1 MSTARFLTELER
13 LGVTLKAAGDRLQV
27 SAPAGVLSP
36 AVRAELARRK
46 PEILSHLRAAPR
58 IAPVARD
65 DRGLPLSY
73 AQQRLWVLHRLD
85 PESPFYNCPI
95 SLRIRG
101 PLDLPAL
108 EASLQEVVR
117 RHETLRTRFVEGEGG
132 PVQIPTSEAG
142 FRLALADLTS
152 LPADLREEALRL
164 AVRQETRRPFDL
176 GRDLLLRALAVNLA
190 DGEGAVVVTLHHI
203 VCDGWSMGLLLR
215 EVGQLYGDLA
225 ARRPSHLQ
233 ELPIQ
238 CADFAVWQRSWL
250 AGERLQEQ
258 LGYWVERLT
267 GAPPLL
273 KLLADRPRPAVQR
286 FRGGSESRLLPI
298 AFGDQVRTLG
308 RREEA
313 SLFMTLLAAFK
324 ALLHG
329 CTGLCDLCI
338 GSPVA
343 GRNRAEVEGLIGFF
357 ANMLVLRTDMSG
369 DPSFREL
376 LRRVRATALAAF
388 SHQDV
393 PFDLLVETLR
403 PERDSSYGPLVQ
415 VAFDLQEVSSLAP
428 AFQGL
433 ALEPIG
439 SDSGTSQFDLVL
451 NVEDGPAGLLLCFE
465 YDSDLFD
472 ASTVAWMIEDLEFV
486 LRQVVP
492 NPDVRLGELAAA
504 LSAVREERRRE
515 KEKKLEH
522 ARLAKFRSVRRREPA
537 YQAAEGGLG

>member
-1 MSTARFLTELER
+1 MTTVRFLAELER
-13 LGVTLKAAGDRLQV
+13 LGVTFRPEGDRLRC

-36 AVRAELARRK
+36 AVRAELALRK
-46 PEILSHLRAAPR
+46 AEILSHLRAVPR
-58 IAPVARD
+58 IVPVARD
-65 DRGLPLSY
+65 RDLPLSY

-108 EASLQEVVR
+108 EASLREVVR
-117 RHETLRTRFVEGEGG
+117 RHETLRTRFVEGEDG
-132 PVQIPTSEAG
+132 PVQILSPDAG
-142 FRLALADLTS
+142 FQLALADLIA
-152 LPADLREEALRL
+152 LPADLREDALRQ

-176 GRDLLLRALAVNLA
+176 SRDLLLRALVVNLA
-190 DGEGAVVVTLHHI
+190 DGEGAAILTLHHI

-225 ARRPSHLQ
+225 ARRPSRLP

-238 CADFAVWQRSWL
+238 CADFAVWQRAWL

-258 LGYWVERLT
+258 LGYWVERLA

-273 KLLADRPRPAVQR
+273 KLPTDRPRPVAQR
-286 FRGGSESRLLPI
+286 FRGGSKSRLLPASFAESI
-298 AFGDQVRTLG
+298 RVLG
-308 RREEA
+308 RCEEA

-324 ALLHG
+324 ALLHAY
-329 CTGLCDLCI
+329 TGLCDLCI

-376 LRRVRATALAAF
+376 LSRVRATSLTAF

-393 PFDLLVETLR
+393 PFDFLVETLR
-403 PERDSSYGPLVQ
+403 PDRDSSYGPLVQ
-415 VAFDLQEVSSLAP
+415 VAFDLQEVSSLSP
-428 AFQGL
+428 SFPGL
-433 ALEPIG
+433 TLEPIG

-451 NVEDGPAGLLLCFE
+451 NAEDGPEGLLLCFE

-472 ASTVAWMIEDLEFV
+472 GSTLVWMIEDLDFV
-486 LRQVVP
+486 LQQVLRE
-492 NPDVRLGELAAA
+492 PDVRLGALATA
-504 LSAVREERRRE
+504 LSARGEERRRDSARN
-515 KEKKLEH
+515 LEH
-522 ARLAKFRSVRRREPA
+522 ARLAKFRSIRRREPA
-537 YQAAEGGLG
+537 YQAAEGGL